1 MVFEQSPPF
10 RLGFFRKKYAMET
23 VFIET
28 VDGVIEAVSLETA
41 AQYGLDDH
49 DAMGDKS
56 PESEIDVWVEDE
68 HV

>member
-1 MVFEQSPPF
+1 
-10 RLGFFRKKYAMET
+10 MET
-23 VFIET
+23 IQIELS
-28 VDGVIEAVSLETA
+28 DGSVIEAVSQKTA
-41 AQYGLDDH
+41 AKYGLDDH

>member
-1 MVFEQSPPF
+1 
-10 RLGFFRKKYAMET
+10 MET
-23 VFIET
+23 MQIET
-28 VDGVIEAVSLETA
+28 IDGVIEAVSLETA